1 MKEMKTYFSLF
12 IIFSLLFLV
21 KADEYLEDKYY
32 FQLYPSFE
40 KDKQFLFHAYTSD
53 SKFLTINSTEGE
65 SCSIINNEN
74 VNDYP
79 IKGLSS
85 VFSLGNQYLVKT
97 CFGPDKIVEIIKSD
111 DKTFIHKK
119 TTGNNSNQ
127 KLDDIKFCYSTLI
140 KNPINSNYKF
150 ITYWTEFELKNGK
163 EVYTH
168 KCILFD
174 IMTNTFSS
182 VKTLSMSF
190 IGSLFNDNFYAKNC
204 ITFRYTDIYC
214 SINFD
219 TTNSNSYL
227 NSFIIDTSTIFTGD
241 TNIHLITSNTDYG
254 NNIYQKPIQIGK
266 EVHGIDGGSYDAF
279 LLLVFLEKVH
289 ICH

>member
-1 MKEMKTYFSLF
+1 MDLIEEYVELSNKKLKFEKLSSCKEKDEENDKTKGIESSIKITEGPNPTIKLLQGRRTKKKNNLFIKAIYKIKLLILYKKQTYMKEMKIYFSLF

-119 TTGNNSNQ
+119 TR
-127 KLDDIKFCYSTLI
+127 K
-140 KNPINSNYKF
+140 
-150 ITYWTEFELKNGK
+150 
-163 EVYTH
+163 
-168 KCILFD
+168 
-174 IMTNTFSS
+174 
-182 VKTLSMSF
+182 
-190 IGSLFNDNFYAKNC
+190 
-204 ITFRYTDIYC
+204 
-214 SINFD
+214 
-219 TTNSNSYL
+219 
-227 NSFIIDTSTIFTGD
+227 
-241 TNIHLITSNTDYG
+241 
-254 NNIYQKPIQIGK
+254 
-266 EVHGIDGGSYDAF
+266 
-279 LLLVFLEKVH
+279 
-289 ICH
+289 